1 MKKCLK
7 IFLLIIFINFI
18 FIFSSN
24 VFADNISL
32 NISSNNALLM
42 DYDSG
47 KILYEKNIYEEVYP
61 ASTTKIMTAILVL
74 ENCDLKDTVTVS
86 STAVNNVEFGYV
98 TGNLKVGETFTVEQM
113 LYTLMVASANDA
125 AFVLAEKVS
134 RFCRGIR
141 RFNEF

>member
-1 MKKCLK
+1 MKKSLK
-7 IFLLIIFINFI
+7 IFILIILINFI
-18 FIFSSN
+18 FLFYSN
-24 VFADNISL
+24 VFAEEISL

-86 STAVNNVEFGYV
+86 SSAVNNVEFGYV
-98 TGNLKVGETFTVEQM
+98 TGNLKSGETFTVEQM

-125 AFVLAEKVS
+125 AYVLAEKVS
-134 RFCRGIR
+134 RFSRSFC
-141 RFNEF
+141 

>member
-7 IFLLIIFINFI
+7 IIFLILLINFI
-18 FIFSSN
+18 FFSN
-24 VFADNISL
+24 VFAEEISL

-42 DYDSG
+42 DCNSG
-47 KILYEKNIYEEVYP
+47 KILYEKNIYEKVYP

-74 ENCDLKDTVTVS
+74 ENCDLNDTVSVS

-98 TGNLKVGETFTVEQM
+98 TGNLKAGETFTVEQM

-125 AFVLAEKVS
+125 AYVLAEKVS
-134 RFCRGIR
+134 RIIR
-141 RFNEF
+141 SIC

>member
-1 MKKCLK
+1 MKKSLK
-7 IFLLIIFINFI
+7 IFLLIILINFI
-18 FIFSSN
+18 FLFYSN
-24 VFADNISL
+24 VFAEEISL

-61 ASTTKIMTAILVL
+61 ASTTKIMTSILVL

-86 STAVNNVEFGYV
+86 SSAVNNVEFGYV
-98 TGNLKVGETFTVEQM
+98 TGNLKSGEIFTVEQM

-125 AFVLAEKVS
+125 AYVLAEKVS
-134 RFCRGIR
+134 RFSRSFC
-141 RFNEF
+141 